1 MRHVGTIIHA
11 LAESS
16 PLRYVLPRQILSA
29 LSNLGYLSCSLQ
41 FFFCYTLDLQASL
54 LGYTGPHFPSLF
66 LLHDYENR
74 KICCNFA
81 IGVYADLEY
90 RSKCKFIS

>member
-1 MRHVGTIIHA
+1 MRHVGTIMHA
-11 LAESS
+11 LAESF
-16 PLRYVLPRQILSA
+16 PLQYILPRQILSA

-41 FFFCYTLDLQASL
+41 FFYHCTSDLQASL
-54 LGYTGPHFPSLF
+54 LGYYGPHFPSLF
-66 LLHDYENR
+66 PLHDYENS

-90 RSKCKFIS
+90 RLKCKFIS